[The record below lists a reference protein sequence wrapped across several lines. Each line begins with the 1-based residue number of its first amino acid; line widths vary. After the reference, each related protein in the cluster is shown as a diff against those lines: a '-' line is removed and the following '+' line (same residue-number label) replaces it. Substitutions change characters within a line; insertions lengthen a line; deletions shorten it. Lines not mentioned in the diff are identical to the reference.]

1 MSDVKDAVFLMNND
15 EELTKVE
22 IMIMKIIWSTSEE
35 MMMGQ
40 ILEKMNQQMKKPWK
54 PQTMTSYL
62 QRLVKKKFIMMKRQG
77 RSYVYEVL
85 VREEEFRQKEMA
97 RFTDT
102 WGDHSPAGFVAAFS
116 KDHPLTPEQ
125 KEELRS
131 LIDDFD

>member
-1 MSDVKDAVFLMNND
+1 MNNN

-22 IMIMKIIWSTSEE
+22 IMIMQIIWSTSEE
-35 MMMGQ
+35 LMMGQ
-40 ILEKMNQQMKKPWK
+40 ILEKMNQRLKKPWK

-62 QRLVKKKFIMMKRQG
+62 QRLVKKKFILMKRQG

-85 VREEEFRQKEMA
+85 VKEEDFRQKEMA

-102 WGDHSPAGFVAAFS
+102 WGYHSPAGFVAAFS
-116 KDHPLTPEQ
+116 KNNPLTPEQ
-125 KEELRS
+125 KDELRS